1 MKELNSC
8 NYELISGGIPTIAV
22 AMAIGAGS
30 GVASHIGS
38 KIYSGEE
45 ITASGILASG
55 IGGAFGGAARTAYRT
70 SQATSAILGSFL
82 GGASEEFTES
92 LFKNKTQSGSD
103 YNDGCNYC

>member
-8 NYELISGGIPTIAV
+8 NYELISGGIPPIAV

-55 IGGAFGGAARTAYRT
+55 IGGAFGGAAGTAYRT

-82 GGASEEFTES
+82 GGA
-92 LFKNKTQSGSD
+92 
-103 YNDGCNYC
+103 

>member
-1 MKELNSC
+1 MKELNIC

-55 IGGAFGGAARTAYRT
+55 IGGGGAAGTAYRT

>member
-8 NYELISGGIPTIAV
+8 NYELISGGIPPIAV

-55 IGGAFGGAARTAYRT
+55 IGGAFGGAAGT

-82 GGASEEFTES
+82 GGA
-92 LFKNKTQSGSD
+92 
-103 YNDGCNYC
+103 

>member
-8 NYELISGGIPTIAV
+8 NYELISGGIPPIVV

-55 IGGAFGGAARTAYRT
+55 IGRLLVV
-70 SQATSAILGSFL
+70 QQVLH
-82 GGASEEFTES
+82 TE
-92 LFKNKTQSGSD
+92 LLKQRVQS
-103 YNDGCNYC
+103 